1 MDSST
6 TLLSVIAVGCGATAV
21 MDLWLLLVRR
31 LGVPT
36 LDFALLGRWF
46 GHAVQGRLAHTSIA
60 RAPAIAGERALGWLA
75 HYLTGVAFAGLL
87 VLLMGAGWLT
97 TPRPGPAL
105 GFGLFTV
112 LAPWLIL
119 QPAMGAGF
127 FASRTPTPFA
137 NAVRNLANHA
147 VFGAGLYLAASGL
160 AGWLA

>member
-1 MDSST
+1 MDST
-6 TLLSVIAVGCGATAV
+6 TPLLSVIAVGCGATAV

-46 GHAVQGRLAHTSIA
+46 GHASRGRLAHAAIT

-75 HYLTGVAFAGLL
+75 HYLTGIAFAGLL
-87 VLLMGAGWLT
+87 VLLAGVSWLSA
-97 TPRPGPAL
+97 PSPGPAL
-105 GFGLFTV
+105 GFGLVTV

-127 FASRTPTPFA
+127 FASRTPTPRA
-137 NAVRNLANHA
+137 NALRNLANHA
-147 VFGAGLYLAASGL
+147 VFGAGLYLAASAL
-160 AGWLA
+160 AGVLA